1 MQLQEMIAKQNA
13 LEEKL
18 NDVYKE
24 VPEIKG
30 ENAHLIKERDT
41 LQRYH
46 WSNATNRNET
56 ILIIIS
62 RIPNPYRPRL
72 RKGIH

>member
-46 WSNATNRNET
+46 CSNAPPEIKPFKSNTKSLPSSIT
-56 ILIIIS
+56 
-62 RIPNPYRPRL
+62 
-72 RKGIH
+72 